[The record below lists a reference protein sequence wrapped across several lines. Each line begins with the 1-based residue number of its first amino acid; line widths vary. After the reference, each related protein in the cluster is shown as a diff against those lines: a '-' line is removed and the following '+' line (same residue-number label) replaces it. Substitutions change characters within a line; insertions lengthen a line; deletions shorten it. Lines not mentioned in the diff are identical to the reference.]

1 MLIIPWGKF
10 ALYPWPGLQP
20 DHRDA
25 ARDLH
30 PVFGVQIESALL
42 KGRHDGGE
50 WRMKGLWMVHDG

>member
-1 MLIIPWGKF
+1 MGNF
-10 ALYPWPGLQP
+10 ALNRWPGLQP